1 MSTFKKIF
9 KRKYTNKIQR
19 RHTKIYNQQEL
30 IEFIKSNTSKHIT
43 IEDGCNKTSTD
54 QLDFKV
60 L

>member
-19 RHTKIYNQQEL
+19 RHTFKQSEVL
-30 IEFIKSNTSKHIT
+30 EFIKSLPSKHVV
-43 IEDGCNKTSTD
+43 IEDGCDKTSTD